1 MELQVLQVDV
11 PELQCAYLAE
21 AQSACQ
27 KGEPEREPLVVGE
40 ERGQPVD
47 LVGVTGGWS
56 RRLDCGLTT
65 RYRHGLA
72 GMSGGVPSACSFA
85 AASMIR
91 LSVRAACSNVHAVN
105 VSLAFAY
112 HSSTICRVMR
122 SSGVSPN
129 VSLSRRSTIPLHRLD
144 RPDSL
149 LPSGL
154 RYLSK

>member
-1 MELQVLQVDV
+1 
-11 PELQCAYLAE
+11 
-21 AQSACQ
+21 
-27 KGEPEREPLVVGE
+27 
-40 ERGQPVD
+40 
-47 LVGVTGGWS
+47 
-56 RRLDCGLTT
+56 
-65 RYRHGLA
+65 
-72 GMSGGVPSACSFA
+72 
-85 AASMIR
+85 MIR

-149 LPSGL
+149 LPSGF